1 MSGDVRNWLTVSAT
15 ITRIWTET
23 GYLLTADDVLR
34 LGKRIGA
41 WGLVVEHS
49 HEHTR
54 VSEKSVNVHIAWLNA
69 PKVARPT
76 VGGGPKLPAFI
87 EDEHRRRK
95 DEP

>member
-1 MSGDVRNWLTVSAT
+1 MNGRWLTVSAT
-15 ITRIWTET
+15 IQRIWTET

-34 LGKRIGA
+34 LGRRTGS

-54 VSEKSVNVHIAWLNA
+54 VLEQSVDDHVEWLNA
-69 PKVARPT
+69 PKAPRVP
-76 VGGGPKLPAFI
+76 VGEGPKLPAFI